1 MMINENP
8 ILASEALASPNIR
21 RYSKTGEA
29 LKIAIDGPAGAGK
42 STVAKKVAEVLG
54 YLYIDTGAMYRAA
67 TWLVMEKNVPVT
79 ASDAITKLVAKAH
92 IELKPAPP
100 QSDQIVHVFVD
111 GHEVTK
117 EIRSQKVTSLVS
129 PVSQIAG
136 VRKQLVNQQRKM
148 AESGGVVL
156 DGRDIGTVVLPDAEV
171 KIFLTASPEI
181 RAYRRFKE
189 LREKGEPVPFN
200 TLLAQI
206 IERDRIDS
214 TREIAPLR
222 IADDAVAIFTD
233 HMTVDEVVAKIIALC
248 N

>member
-1 MMINENP
+1 MIDEKST
-8 ILASEALASPNIR
+8 LVSAASASPNTG
-21 RYSKTGEA
+21 RYSKTGKA
-29 LKIAIDGPAGAGK
+29 MKIAIDGPAGAGK
-42 STVAKKVAEVLG
+42 STVAKKVAEKLG

-67 TWLVMEKNVPVT
+67 TWLVIEKNLPIT
-79 ASDAITKLVAKAH
+79 ASDTITQAVANAN
-92 IELKPAPP
+92 IELKPASP
-100 QSDQIVHVFVD
+100 QSDQVVHVFVN
-111 GHEVTK
+111 GAEVTK
-117 EIRSQKVTSLVS
+117 EIRSQKITSLVS
-129 PVSQIAG
+129 PVSQIPG
-136 VRKQLVNQQRKM
+136 VRKQLVDQQRKM
-148 AESGGVVL
+148 AKSGGVVL

-200 TLLAQI
+200 TLLSQI